1 MSIRLDLGKVLFL
14 ILLLTL
20 SVMTAMAD
28 NVKGQIT
35 DLQTGESLPG
45 ATIQVK
51 GTTIGA
57 VADADGYYTLQLKRG
72 TYDLS
77 VSYIGYRQQL
87 LMGVKVQGEVTLNI
101 ALEVD
106 AQSLG
111 EVKVTAMARRNTE
124 ASMIEAARLSD
135 QVVNNISLL

>member
-1 MSIRLDLGKVLFL
+1 M
-14 ILLLTL
+14 
-20 SVMTAMAD
+20 
-28 NVKGQIT
+28 
-35 DLQTGESLPG
+35 
-45 ATIQVK
+45 
-51 GTTIGA
+51 
-57 VADADGYYTLQLKRG
+57 ADADGYYTLQLKRG